1 MSENRR
7 NLTVS
12 LHASESGL
20 RNWTSTQIWLGW
32 RERGEMYCAPLMVE
46 GLGQEDP
53 AKVRGEIIM
62 ESWCRA
68 KEWEEAG
75 LVPCLDA
82 QSSDLIKIWGRL
94 AVEYTNATS
103 RGSALPMAPKMAS
116 DSVSKGQQTH
126 SWHLHQDFLKSEWVS
141 ECVCVCMLRGTWEW
155 NSVIKRVGKREEGSV
170 ICGQRD

>member
-7 NLTVS
+7 NLPVS

-20 RNWTSTQIWLGW
+20 GNWTNTQTWLGW
-32 RERGEMYCAPLMVE
+32 RERGEMYRAPLMVE

-82 QSSDLIKIWGRL
+82 QSNATIKIRSRL

-103 RGSALPMAPKMAS
+103 CGSALPMAPKMAS
-116 DSVSKGQQTH
+116 DSVSKRQQTH
-126 SWHLHQDFLKSEWVS
+126 SWHLHQDFLKSERVS
-141 ECVCVCMLRGTWEW
+141 VFVYVCVCGLGGGTWE
-155 NSVIKRVGKREEGSV
+155 
-170 ICGQRD
+170 

>member
-126 SWHLHQDFLKSEWVS
+126 SWHLHQDFLKSEWVNVF
-141 ECVCVCMLRGTWEW
+141 VCVCWGARGNGIVW
-155 NSVIKRVGKREEGSV
+155 
-170 ICGQRD
+170 